1 LALATAGLIWPTPV
15 CEYTPGTVV
24 EVVVE
29 VVDVVGSVCTGV
41 VSLGA
46 DGRLS
51 ESVVEEVG
59 TVVADGVACDVVEHA
74 ATMTSRV
81 LQSNVALSEYRRR
94 APRRRR
100 EVAIVSTL
108 DASIA
113 PRVVAW
119 SKPSV
124 RRRSGRLN
132 S

>member
-1 LALATAGLIWPTPV
+1 LATAGLIWPTPV

-29 VVDVVGSVCTGV
+29 VVDVVGSVCAGV

-46 DGRLS
+46 DGKVN
-51 ESVVEEVG
+51 ESVVEGLG
-59 TVVADGVACDVVEHA
+59 TVVADGVACDVAEHA
-74 ATMTSRV
+74 ATIATRV
-81 LQSNVALSEYRRR
+81 LESNMTLSEYRRR

-113 PRVVAW
+113 RRGVARNR
-119 SKPSV
+119 SSV
-124 RRRSGRLN
+124 
-132 S
+132 